1 MMKPVNSIK
10 LVKIYFC
17 LSICIFLLTSSRH
30 PFFISVTTIQH
41 DVKSKS
47 LKISCKLFTNDFEEA
62 LRKINK
68 TKIDLINGQNKAELN
83 KYVETYL
90 KTHLSLKANTKSLI
104 FTLIGF
110 EKESDVI
117 WCYLECK
124 NIPALKTLQID
135 NSILYDFIKEQT
147 NICEVEVGKQT
158 KSSKVSNPEKRM
170 EFLF

>member
-1 MMKPVNSIK
+1 MKDAYLIK
-10 LVKIYFC
+10 LLKIYFC
-17 LSICIFLLTSSRH
+17 LSLSIFLLTGAKH
-30 PFFISVTTIQH
+30 PFFISVTNIQH

-47 LKISCKLFTNDFEEA
+47 LKISCKLFTNDIEEA
-62 LRKINK
+62 LRKITK

-83 KYVETYL
+83 KYMETYL
-90 KTHLSLKANTKSLI
+90 KTHLSLKANSKSLI

-110 EKESDVI
+110 EHESDVV
-117 WCYLECK
+117 WCYLESK
-124 NIPALKTLQID
+124 NVPTLKTLQID